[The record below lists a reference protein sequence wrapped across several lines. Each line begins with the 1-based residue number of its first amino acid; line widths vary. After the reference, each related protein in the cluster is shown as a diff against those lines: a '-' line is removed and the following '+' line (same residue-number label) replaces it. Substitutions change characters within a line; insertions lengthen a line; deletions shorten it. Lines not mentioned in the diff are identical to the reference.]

1 MSADAKLPRALSLA
15 VHEFRTPLSVVG
27 GYLRMVLKDPTD
39 TLNDRYRS
47 MLGEAEKSCA
57 RIVALV
63 AEMSDLSAL
72 ESGKATLKRALFDL
86 RPVLGEA
93 IAQLPGVPERTVE
106 VELTTGQ
113 GPAMIEGDSP
123 RLKTALA
130 ALLHGLRRELVS
142 TRPPRGPRTHRRF
155 SWKASIMDRG
165 GRRGSYRRAR
175 ERKRCGADAI
185 RPLAGG
191 RRLQYRDCV
200 PDHRGSW
207 WRRVVTGGQSK
218 GGRSQEIYSGRYAP
232 AEMTIRVAWRRRR
245 RGGCRTESRTV
256 WGFLRSP
263 RPTRC

>member
-1 MSADAKLPRALSLA
+1 MTDMSADAKLPRALSLA

-142 TRPPRGPRTHRRF
+142 T
-155 SWKASIMDRG
+155 DRLVV
-165 GRRGSYRRAR
+165 R
-175 ERKRCGADAI
+175 ERTGDFHGKPASWIAVADADHI
-185 RPLAGG
+185 DVLASASDAALTPFDHWREGVGFSIVIACRIIEGHGGAVWSLAGSPKAG
-191 RRLQYRDCV
+191 DPRK
-200 PDHRGSW
+200 STA
-207 WRRVVTGGQSK
+207 VVMLPLK
-218 GGRSQEIYSGRYAP
+218 
-232 AEMTIRVAWRRRR
+232 
-245 RGGCRTESRTV
+245 
-256 WGFLRSP
+256 
-263 RPTRC
+263 